1 MNALF
6 DPNIA
11 YLLLIGGFLMA
22 VFAMLAPGTGFIEVI
37 ALGLLL
43 IAGYTMTLL
52 TVTWWALILI
62 VISAVILVVGLRRSA
77 HWYWMALAALVML
90 AGSLFLFVNTN
101 AAPMVNPILAV
112 LVSVLATGSIWA
124 FGKRGLAA
132 TRRPV
137 RSLDELVGM
146 LGDAS
151 TDIQAEGSVYVNGE
165 EWSAHAK
172 VFIPRGSRVRV
183 LRRDGLVI
191 EVEPETPYV

>member
-43 IAGYTMTLL
+43 IAGYAMTLL
-52 TVTWWALILI
+52 TVTWWALLLIIL
-62 VISAVILVVGLRRSA
+62 SAVFLVVALRNSM
-77 HWYWMALAALVML
+77 HWYWVSLAALLML
-90 AGSLFLFVNTN
+90 AGSLFLFVNAN
-101 AAPMVNPILAV
+101 GAPLVNPILAA
-112 LVSVLATGSIWA
+112 LVSILTTGIIWA

-146 LGDAS
+146 LGDAT

-172 VFIPRGSRVRV
+172 VFIPRGSRVRI
-183 LRRDGLVI
+183 LRRDGLVLEI
-191 EVEPETPYV
+191 EPETPYQ